1 MQLQITL
8 NSYILAEPLWL
19 LLLLLLPLLMYW
31 YRKGIGRRHVTLQ
44 VSRMQAMKGVKT
56 WVVYARNWIQAL
68 RWIAIVLI
76 IIALARPQ
84 QFWREEQIEADA
96 IDIMIAMDI
105 SASMLSRDFR
115 PDRLSAAKEMAA
127 GFVGRRPYDRM
138 GLVLFSGG
146 AFTQCPL
153 TNDRRVLQA
162 FINNIQTGRL
172 PDGTAIGM
180 GLATSIQHLKDS
192 PSKSRIV
199 LLITDGE
206 NNSGELGPL
215 TAAAI
220 AKALGIRV
228 YTIGIG
234 TDGVVES
241 PVSQNMDG
249 SYQFAPRQM
258 SLDTGLLKGIAG
270 TTHGIFYR
278 ARSSDDLRAI
288 YSEIE
293 SLEKTKV
300 VRSTVRRSTDMFF
313 WFLNVAFC
321 LLVLELLLRW
331 GPLRVIT
338 V

>member
-1 MQLQITL
+1 
-8 NSYILAEPLWL
+8 
-19 LLLLLLPLLMYW
+19 
-31 YRKGIGRRHVTLQ
+31 
-44 VSRMQAMKGVKT
+44 
-56 WVVYARNWIQAL
+56 
-68 RWIAIVLI
+68 
-76 IIALARPQ
+76 
-84 QFWREEQIEADA
+84 
-96 IDIMIAMDI
+96 
-105 SASMLSRDFR
+105 
-115 PDRLSAAKEMAA
+115 
-127 GFVGRRPYDRM
+127 
-138 GLVLFSGG
+138 
-146 AFTQCPL
+146 
-153 TNDRRVLQA
+153 
-162 FINNIQTGRL
+162 
-172 PDGTAIGM
+172 
-180 GLATSIQHLKDS
+180 
-192 PSKSRIV
+192 
-199 LLITDGE
+199 
-206 NNSGELGPL
+206 
-215 TAAAI
+215 
-220 AKALGIRV
+220 
-228 YTIGIG
+228 
-234 TDGVVES
+234 